1 MTLSTGY
8 GRFAAAVNSL
18 LVLLLLSLV
27 PLHAQTAPAGPA
39 IKLVVLGD
47 SLAAGLGLKPE
58 QSFPSR
64 LEAALRAQGRNVTI
78 LNQGVSG
85 DTTAGGLDRVD
96 WLLADKPDIAL
107 IELGANDA
115 LRGLDPALA
124 ERNLSAIIEKL
135 KAAGVTVW
143 LAGMMAPRNF
153 GPEYVAAFD
162 GLYKRL
168 ADKYQAPLYPFILDG
183 VAQDPTLNQADGL
196 HPNVRGAQV
205 IADRLLPFVTRNLD
219 AYAQTV
225 HRPSRP

>member
-1 MTLSTGY
+1 MALSTGY

-18 LVLLLLSLV
+18 LVLLVLPLAS
-27 PLHAQTAPAGPA
+27 LHAQTAPDASA

-64 LEAALRAQGRNVTI
+64 LEAALRAQGRNVAI

-96 WLLADKPDIAL
+96 WLLADKPDIVL

-115 LRGLDPALA
+115 LRGTDPTVA
-124 ERNLSAIIEKL
+124 ERNLAAIIEKL
-135 KAAGVTVW
+135 KPAGVTVW

-162 GLYKRL
+162 SLYKRL
-168 ADKYQAPLYPFILDG
+168 ADKYQLPLYPFILDG
-183 VAQDPTLNQADGL
+183 VAQDPALNQADGL

-205 IADRLLPFVTRNLD
+205 VADRLLPFVTRNLD

-225 HRPSRP
+225 HRAPRP